1 MPGLSSLPPAIRSLR
16 PVRTLEANLKK
27 GRLAHAILLKGDEL
41 TVLES
46 VSHALAHALL
56 ESRGDPTHH
65 ADFFTLRPAGKS
77 RGIKVGERNK
87 DLPNTMRHLIRQL
100 NQTSNQGG
108 YKVAVIYEA
117 DRMNA
122 SAANAFLK
130 TLEEPPAQTVI
141 LLLTT
146 RPYELMETI
155 RSRCFQFK
163 IPSQLRTSD
172 SPEWTAWLTEYR
184 EWIKWLHTQPE
195 QARHGPDRAIM
206 QMYGLITRFVATVQA
221 ASDDV
226 WEEQESHISDTIS
239 DDEIEALKVGLLK
252 GVRDKLLIEIEEQT
266 RLAAIE
272 LSHVVPF
279 PAARLTRAISELESI
294 TGLLALNMKDD
305 AALECFFLNS
315 LKIWT

>member
-1 MPGLSSLPPAIRSLR
+1 MPGLSSLPSAIRSLR
-16 PVRTLEANLKK
+16 PVKTLEANLQK
-27 GRLAHAILLKGDEL
+27 GRLAHAILLKGDDL
-41 TVLES
+41 KVLES
-46 VSHALAHALL
+46 VSHALAQALL
-56 ESRGDPTHH
+56 RSKGDPTLH
-65 ADFFTLRPAGKS
+65 ADLFTLRPTGKS
-77 RGIKVGERNK
+77 RGIKVGERGK
-87 DLPNTMRHLIRQL
+87 EMPNTMRFLIRQL

-108 YKVAVIYEA
+108 YKVAVVYEA

-172 SPEWTAWLTEYR
+172 DPEWAIWLSDYR
-184 EWIKWLHTQPE
+184 EWIKWLHTQP
-195 QARHGPDRAIM
+195 QDARRSPDRAIL
-206 QMYGLITRFVATVQA
+206 QVYGLITRFVSIVQT
-221 ASDDV
+221 ASDEA
-226 WEEQESHISDTIS
+226 WAEQESGLSESISDE
-239 DDEIEALKVGLLK
+239 EIEALKVGLQK
-252 GVRDKLLIEIEEQT
+252 GVRDKLLIEIEENT

-272 LSHVVPF
+272 LSHSVPF
-279 PAARLTRAISELESI
+279 PAHLLARAIAALESI

-305 AALECFFLNS
+305 AALESFFLKS